1 VFGGPELRANGN
13 AEPVGHDDSFELHR
27 FELAAFCGRIVGPN
41 EAEDAVQET
50 FLRAV
55 RSFDGFEGRSSLRS
69 WLYRI
74 ATNICLDMLA
84 ARKRRPPSIELVP
97 GAEPVAGEDGR
108 PASMAA
114 FTTSSDGRFVTSAS
128 AEEAVIERE
137 SVRLAFVAAL
147 QHLSPKQ
154 RAVLILRE
162 VLRWQASEVAELL
175 GTSVAAVNSAL
186 GRARTTLRA
195 TDASVA
201 EGALDPAS
209 AALLAGYVD
218 AFERYDMDALA
229 SLLNG
234 DARRSWRGRGRAAA
248 RVGDA
253 APAVTSA

>member
-1 VFGGPELRANGN
+1 M
-13 AEPVGHDDSFELHR
+13 
-27 FELAAFCGRIVGPN
+27 VGPN

-50 FLRAV
+50 FLRAW
-55 RSFDGFEGRSSLRS
+55 RNFDGFEGRSSLRS

-74 ATNICLDMLA
+74 ATNVCLDMLS
-84 ARKRRPPSIELVP
+84 ARKRRAPSIELVP
-97 GAEPVAGEDGR
+97 GAELVAGEDGR
-108 PASMAA
+108 PASIAA
-114 FTTSSDGRFVTSAS
+114 LGPSSDGRVMTSAS

-137 SVRLAFVAAL
+137 SVRRAFVAAL
-147 QHLSPKQ
+147 QHLPPRQ

-175 GTSVAAVNSAL
+175 GTTVAAVNSAL

-195 TDASVA
+195 TDASVT
-201 EGALDPAS
+201 ERALDAAN
-209 AALLAGYVD
+209 AALLAGYVN

-229 SLLNG
+229 SLLDG
-234 DARRSWRGRGRAAA
+234 DARRRRRGRGKAAA